1 MVLKIVLNSLVLVF
15 CTVFVSAQESI
26 ELVAQKLEKA
36 LVQKDTVV
44 LKKLLH
50 DDLGYG
56 HSNGWVENKKE
67 IIENLVS
74 GKMQYKSIHSELPVW
89 KQTGDMVTLRTKS
102 QIEFIVNGKEG
113 KLDLFVLQVWHK
125 AGDEWKLV
133 ARQSTKLN

>member
-1 MVLKIVLNSLVLVF
+1 MKKVLTAWVLVF
-15 CTVFVSAQESI
+15 CVAFVSAQESI
-26 ELVAQKLEKA
+26 ELVAQKLDMA

-56 HSNGWVENKKE
+56 HSNGWVENKTE
-67 IIENLVS
+67 MIENLVT
-74 GKMQYKSIHSELPVW
+74 GKMQYTSIQSESPVW

-102 QIEFIVNGKEG
+102 KIEFIVNGKEG
-113 KLDLFVLQVWHK
+113 TLDLFVLQVWK
-125 AGDEWKLV
+125 KEGNEWKLV